1 MALLAGR
8 GFATL
13 PHAFPVGGLLRGSFT
28 ALMPLPCVN
37 PIGRFVHLVAGC
49 AVAMLLATNVGCQTA
64 EKMLAP
70 SQNRDWEPLYSVL
83 PKAEFQGSQVTVR
96 NVRYCK
102 YMDAD
107 TYVPDWYDKTF
118 NVNNIRAVDFVLMPF
133 PKNPALAHTQISFE
147 IDSPGQPRDY
157 LVVSAEVRKEKGETY
172 GPVKGSTRQFELT
185 YVVADERDS
194 IQSQTNFKDRDV
206 YLYRSTAT
214 PDQAQRLF
222 MDVMSRVNGL
232 AARPEFYDTLANNC
246 TTNIIE
252 HINRIQPQR
261 VTYDYRVLLPGLSD
275 KLAYDQ
281 GLILHR
287 GTFEQTK
294 TLAYVNPKAQS
305 FSGREDFSA
314 LIRR

>member
-1 MALLAGR
+1 MPTVFLLPTDR
-8 GFATL
+8 
-13 PHAFPVGGLLRGSFT
+13 RQSWFT
-28 ALMPLPCVN
+28 AGVVLW
-37 PIGRFVHLVAGC
+37 
-49 AVAMLLATNVGCQTA
+49 LLGSCIGCQTA

-70 SQNRDWEPLYSVL
+70 SQHRDWEPLYSVL
-83 PKAEFQGSQVTVR
+83 PTAEFEGSQVTVR

-107 TYVPDWYDKTF
+107 TYVPDWYDKSF
-118 NVNNIRAVDFVLMPF
+118 NVNNIRGVDFVLMPF
-133 PKNPALAHTQISFE
+133 PKNPTLAHTQISFE
-147 IDSPGQPRDY
+147 IDAPGQPRDY

-214 PDQAQRLF
+214 ADQAQRLF
-222 MDVMSRVNGL
+222 MDVMARVNGL

-252 HINRIQPQR
+252 HINRVQPRR

-281 GLILHR
+281 GLIVRH

-294 TLAYVNPKAQS
+294 ALAYVNPKAQAY
-305 FSGREDFSA
+305 SGRGDFSA
-314 LIRR
+314 VIRR